1 MNVVLRKLFFI
12 FLFLSAAGIY
22 AQTDNPVTGA
32 RAAALANTSVTI
44 GDEWS
49 LFNNPGA
56 MAAAEDRGF
65 GATHERRFGIAGFNT
80 YAATAVFPLE
90 RYGTPGLGF
99 YRFGDEL
106 FSIQKILLGY
116 SHKIQNISLGI
127 RADYTQLSIQDFGSK
142 GVFVLSFGGTARIL
156 EQLFFGANIYNIT
169 QTKLA
174 GYQDE
179 RIPVVMKAG
188 LSYRPS
194 EKLMVNVETEKNI
207 EQPALLKAGV
217 EYRIIDDVF
226 LRTGVA
232 LKPYIGTY
240 GVGFTPGN
248 FRFDYALSSHS
259 NLGLIHQIS
268 AAYRL
273 RKK

>member
-1 MNVVLRKLFFI
+1 MGVVLRKFFYVILFF
-12 FLFLSAAGIY
+12 SVVNVY
-22 AQTDNPVTGA
+22 AQTDNPVMGA

-56 MAAAEDRGF
+56 TATTEDQAF
-65 GATHERRFGIAGFNT
+65 GVSHERRFGVAGFNT
-80 YAATAVFPLE
+80 YAATAVFSLNT
-90 RYGTPGLGF
+90 YGTPGLGL

-116 SHKIQNISLGI
+116 SHKIQNVSLGI

-142 GVFVLSFGGTARIL
+142 GVFVLSFGGTARII
-156 EQLFFGANIYNIT
+156 EGLFFGAHIYNIT
-169 QTKLA
+169 QAKLA
-174 GYQDE
+174 SYQDE

-207 EQPALLKAGV
+207 EQPALLKAGL
-217 EYRIIDDVF
+217 EYRIIENVF

-240 GVGFTPGN
+240 GVGVTPGN
-248 FRFDYALSSHS
+248 FRFDYALSSHG

-273 RKK
+273 KKN